1 MSRFDAITRAFLHY
15 LYADDHFRPPV
26 GNFLRSPRA
35 RIGGIAVTEAELGEV
50 LAVLRRHELIA
61 TSGVETRAGMPAHA
75 GLTGSGLLC
84 VNEHDGDVGSWAGG
98 GAVLTAEAAS
108 GAEQSGVGD
117 GQIVEP
123 RRSPERTTPAHPLA
137 GLVRVAR
144 VLLLTLPAVRAVDD
158 ESEDGVQ
165 RTASRLLQA
174 AHEPDPD
181 LLQVR
186 ALAQR
191 LRTELTTGPAAST
204 LGVVLLDS
212 LDEALHESQLEAPE

>member
-26 GNFLRSPRA
+26 SEFLRGPHS
-35 RIGGIAVTEAELGEV
+35 RIGGVPVTEAELGEV

-61 TSGVETRAGMPAHA
+61 TSGVETRAGIPAHA

-84 VNEHDGDVGSWAGG
+84 VNEHDGDLPSWTGRTSLMTLDEDAPA
-98 GAVLTAEAAS
+98 AVPNT
-108 GAEQSGVGD
+108 GD
-117 GQIVEP
+117 GTVVEP
-123 RRSPERTTPAHPLA
+123 RRSPEQTTRAHPLA

-158 ESEDGVQ
+158 TDSTVQ
-165 RTASRLLQA
+165 RTASRLLDA
-174 AHEPDPD
+174 AYEPEPDPHR
-181 LLQVR
+181 VH
-186 ALAQR
+186 ALARR

-212 LDEALHESQLEAPE
+212 LDEALRESDLEPPG

>member
-26 GNFLRSPRA
+26 TRFLRSPRA
-35 RIGGIAVTEAELGEV
+35 RVGGVAVTEAELGEV
-50 LAVLRRHELIA
+50 LAVLRRHELVA
-61 TSGVETRAGMPAHA
+61 TSGVENRAGVPAHA

-84 VNEHDGDVGSWAGG
+84 VTEHDGDVRSWSGG
-98 GAVLTAEAAS
+98 GAVLTAEDEPA
-108 GAEQSGVGD
+108 VGT

-123 RRSPERTTPAHPLA
+123 RRSPEQPVRAHPLA

-144 VLLLTLPAVRAVDD
+144 VLLLTLPAVRAVD
-158 ESEDGVQ
+158 ESDDRVQ
-165 RTASRLLQA
+165 QTASRLLQA

-181 LLQVR
+181 LPRIR

-191 LRTELTTGPAAST
+191 LRAELTTGPAANT

-212 LDEALHESQLEAPE
+212 LDEALHESELEPPD